1 MFLGRA
7 AKDPSV
13 FIITEKA
20 PTRAFLWLKAST
32 RASTFK
38 TLLGHYAKQ
47 APIVGAFSVIAKTD
61 GLFAALF
68 LSIAFLLLFDS

>member
-61 GLFAALF
+61 GSALF